1 MDTEV
6 MKAESSATPLIL
18 NRNPVE
24 VLEDA
29 KKAAQALTTVISQ
42 KKKPVI
48 MNGEQY
54 LEFEDWQTVG
64 QFYGY
69 MVSTGEAMLVEID
82 GVKGAKATAKL
93 VNFHSGEILGGAES
107 YCMRDEPN
115 WKVKPWFQLAS
126 MAQTRAGAKALRNR
140 LAWVV
145 VLAGYRPTPAEEIQ
159 DMAEQKPAKP
169 VATPA
174 EAPRCPVHGVNFQ
187 LFTKGDSRWWSH
199 RQENGWCNMSDVMKE
214 VKDAPTAPD
223 KPQEDEPAA
232 QIEQVV
238 TSSAPAAT
246 TPTEAAQGE
255 PAKPKRDPAT
265 IKTLGDLFTACL
277 KDFGMAKA
285 ATLKELGVTSQSD
298 LTETPAEC
306 YIRVVAVRG

>member
-1 MDTEV
+1 METQDITKIET
-6 MKAESSATPLIL
+6 SATPLIL
-18 NRNPVE
+18 NRNPIE

-69 MVSTGEAMLVEID
+69 MVSTGEAVPVEID

-93 VNFHSGEILGGAES
+93 VNFHSGETLGGAEA

-145 VLAGYRPTPAEEIQ
+145 VLAGFRPTPAEEIQ
-159 DMAEQKPAKP
+159 DMASKADVESTATEVKHWCEVHNCEFFLRGKMKSFAHPIGDTKEWCHEHKDRPGEAASPPVSKPAEQTP
-169 VATPA
+169 QVVATTEQP
-174 EAPRCPVHGVNFQ
+174 
-187 LFTKGDSRWWSH
+187 S
-199 RQENGWCNMSDVMKE
+199 E
-214 VKDAPTAPD
+214 V
-223 KPQEDEPAA
+223 
-232 QIEQVV
+232 
-238 TSSAPAAT
+238 APA
-246 TPTEAAQGE
+246 GG
-255 PAKPKRDPAT
+255 KVKRDATT
-265 IKTLGDLFTACL
+265 IKTPGGLFQACYDDFNMSRSDIAKEAGFPSIEHLTGL
-277 KDFGMAKA
+277 KPKEYQQIYQTIA
-285 ATLKELGVTSQSD
+285 AASRR
-298 LTETPAEC
+298 
-306 YIRVVAVRG
+306 I